1 MRLAWL
7 LLTTVYVLTFAAC
20 ARYVLPKGDGEGDHS
35 PHAVQGRIATVEAA
49 QLTVTS
55 DSGEMLTIETPPD
68 TKFFKFAGGV
78 VLRQELVVGQR
89 VRVWFDR
96 PAAQDGTA
104 SRRAAV
110 VILASL
116 DPADDW
122 AAE

>member
-7 LLTTVYVLTFAAC
+7 PLATVYVLTFAAC
-20 ARYVLPKGDGEGDHS
+20 ARYVVPKGDGEGDYS
-35 PHAVQGRIATVEAA
+35 PHAVQGRIAAVEGA
-49 QLTVTS
+49 QLTVAS

-68 TKFFKFAGGV
+68 TRFYKVAGGV

-96 PAAQDGTA
+96 PPAQDGTGP
-104 SRRAAV
+104 RRAAV
-110 VILASL
+110 IILASL

-122 AAE
+122 PAE